1 MLINSNIKNFTKKLT
16 VFHFRCWILLGN
28 VVKSPR
34 QVFKVGQT
42 VNLEN
47 SISTNTSLA
56 TGGYASAFGVYTTA
70 SGDYSTALGA
80 FSNST
85 GAGSF
90 TSGYGSLASGNYAC

>member
-1 MLINSNIKNFTKKLT
+1 MLINSNIKNFTKKLDS
-16 VFHFRCWILLGN
+16 ISPLGVDFTRN

-56 TGGYASAFGVYTTA
+56 TGGYASAFGVYTTV
-70 SGDYSTALGA
+70 SGDYSTALELSQIQQVLVRLPVVTA
-80 FSNST
+80 H
-85 GAGSF
+85 
-90 TSGYGSLASGNYAC
+90 